1 MRLKSVA
8 LRDSLAGIRPTLT
21 AESGGDVAA
30 VAHELHSNPVVAPAP
45 LAPARVGSQAAWLPH
60 RSFKTFPITSF
71 WRYLL
76 RERNLSSG
84 GDRGTRT
91 AEIVQDS
98 FSR

>member
-8 LRDSLAGIRPTLT
+8 LRDSLAGLLPTLT
-21 AESGGDVAA
+21 AESGGDGAA
-30 VAHELHSNPVVAPAP
+30 VAHELHSNPVGAAPP

-71 WRYLL
+71 WRYL

-84 GDRGTRT
+84 GHRGTRT

-98 FSR
+98 CSR